1 MGITIISENNS
12 LEKTIIDGL
21 RLLEQKGGFIP
32 SKGKVL
38 IVVDMLIP
46 QPFPVSFNPDSLVV
60 LINFLKSRGISEI
73 YVLPVVFNGYSSDA
87 LLSNYGLKTWINHHN
102 AILVDRSD
110 VFDQKISQNLDG
122 ETDPT
127 LEPSEVINEPN
138 LSLFSQI
145 DSIVLLSQL
154 KQDPLFGFW
163 ASLPLFSVFSNSN
176 TSKSPETYQEWIDRP
191 SQSLSKE
198 KPLLFI
204 NDGFSII
211 EQNGPC
217 IGKRIKTTHLH
228 RVYFGNDCLTLDWE
242 TLIDLGFDPKQN
254 PFLKQINE
262 EKFASSGNNV
272 VKTPENI
279 AKLDI
284 KPIPKDLN
292 LFKLPGLSLHL
303 GNLSVADHHTLYLL
317 LLRFQT
323 ILFKDLYN
331 VGDWI
336 LLAGENPPEPN
347 FTGKEYIVVFGNS
360 AIQSTQDYAF
370 RSILKSSLK
379 EPLEILGFETGVTRI
394 LDGDELERA
403 IIGKQAKLRRKNELF
418 QSKID
423 HQISMI
429 EEKEQTPSLKL
440 LKLKKKKKL
449 EKSTISFHY
458 KLERIRLDLSYK
470 HEKLRIQNKA
480 PDVVLNSKV
489 VELSNYQP
497 IGLQNMLTIAN
508 FIPSKMIPTLTTFL
522 DSMKT
527 VYNFIEFDKKERTI
541 QQKQQRSKL
550 KAKITEINR
559 PILPQIK
566 SELKLAKQTYKEQIQ
581 KYKQNRKNALEE
593 LKPKFQPQIDNLK
606 IEKKNYSK
614 QKSLRSESVLLPES
628 VSKDTQ
634 EEKPEGEKSN
644 E

>member
-32 SKGKVL
+32 SMGKVL

-122 ETDPT
+122 ATDPT

-176 TSKSPETYQEWIDRP
+176 TSESPETYQEWIDRP
-191 SQSLSKE
+191 TQSLSKE

-204 NDGFSII
+204 NDGFSIV
-211 EQNGPC
+211 EQSGPC
-217 IGKRIKTTHLH
+217 IGKRNKTTHLH
-228 RVYFGNDCLTLDWE
+228 RVYFGNDCFTLDWE

-262 EKFASSGNNV
+262 EKFASSENNV

-292 LFKLPGLSLHL
+292 HFKLPGLSLHL
-303 GNLSVADHHTLYLL
+303 GNLSFADHHTLYLL

-480 PDVVLNSKV
+480 PDVILNSKV
-489 VELSNYQP
+489 LDLSNYQP
-497 IGLQNMLTIAN
+497 MGLQSMLTIAN

-527 VYNFIEFDKKERTI
+527 VYNFIEFDKKERTL
-541 QQKQQRSKL
+541 QQKQQRTKL

-581 KYKQNRKNALEE
+581 KYKQNRKKALEE
-593 LKPKFQPQIDNLK
+593 LKLKFQPQIDNLK

-634 EEKPEGEKSN
+634 EEKPEGDKSN